1 MKVIDDT
8 RNTKRQKTAQRI
20 ADRVR
25 SARRNS
31 EADGYIQAEQIRRP
45 IENRFQAEQIRRPI
59 DDSTERRFNRRRIYK
74 RRDR

>member
-25 SARRNS
+25 SARRSS
-31 EADGYIQAEQIRRP
+31 EEDGYIQAEQIRRP
-45 IENRFQAEQIRRPI
+45 IENRIQAEQISRPI
-59 DDSTERRFNRRRIYK
+59 DESELTFNRRRTYK